1 MPITAAPDI
10 RAASKVNSTGPIP
23 GFTDPS
29 HTARASEASSHDTE
43 APAESDVA
51 RTPNTPAP
59 SEVQRTHE
67 TASPEDFG
75 PAFSSAP
82 QAPQVSSAEPQA
94 AESQAPESQAAEWQS
109 SEWQSPELHDSES
122 EPKESEPKPAH
133 ARHTGPRWT
142 SGTNGE
148 TVPVTHGG
156 RTYKTKQGDTLYG
169 VASRHGVSVP
179 ALAELNR
186 ISPRQNL
193 HQGQVLSLPEKNDL
207 PDTDPSHVV
216 APGETLHGIAARHHM
231 APSALRRANSM
242 GDDSFL
248 KVGELLLLRDSTA
261 KRHRIAPEPPAD
273 VPRVATSAQVEG
285 IRPDVLRAARLNKF
299 TLLQRTHPAPAQARL
314 LVASIAEELGAE
326 PALMQAVAAQESGF
340 QHTTVSAGN
349 AIGIMQVTPR
359 SGRWASDI
367 VGRALDLLDIAD
379 NIVAGTVIL
388 GWLIE
393 TAESENEALAGYYQD
408 LRSVRSEGLL
418 PETKAFVR
426 AVQMQ
431 RPRMQVAL

>member
-1 MPITAAPDI
+1 MQRNPQVPVTAAPDI

-23 GFTDPS
+23 GITDPIP
-29 HTARASEASSHDTE
+29 TDRDNADIDFAE
-43 APAESDVA
+43 APSSPRADESPLADEHENSPSTLTDCPPSTV
-51 RTPNTPAP
+51 TAP
-59 SEVQRTHE
+59 
-67 TASPEDFG
+67 G
-75 PAFSSAP
+75 P
-82 QAPQVSSAEPQA
+82 Q
-94 AESQAPESQAAEWQS
+94 
-109 SEWQSPELHDSES
+109 
-122 EPKESEPKPAH
+122 
-133 ARHTGPRWT
+133 WT

-148 TVPVTHGG
+148 TIPVTHGG
-156 RTYKTKQGDTLYG
+156 RTYKTKEGDTLYG
-169 VASRHGVSVP
+169 VASKHGVSVP

-216 APGETLHGIAARHHM
+216 APGETLPGIAARHQM
-231 APSALRRANSM
+231 SLGALRRANSM
-242 GDDSFL
+242 GGDSFL
-248 KVGELLLLRDSTA
+248 QVGELLLLRDSTA
-261 KRHRIAPEPPAD
+261 RRHRTPPVPPTD
-273 VPRVATSAQVEG
+273 IPRVATSAQVEG
-285 IRPDVLRAARLNKF
+285 IRPNVLAAARLNKF
-299 TLLQRTHPAPAQARL
+299 TLLQRTHPAPAQARII
-314 LVASIAEELGAE
+314 VASIAEELGAD

-367 VGRALDLLDIAD
+367 VGRNLDLLDIAD

-388 GWLIE
+388 GWLVE
-393 TAESENEALAGYYQD
+393 TAESENDALAGYYQD

-426 AVQMQ
+426 SVQMQ
-431 RPRMQVAL
+431 RQRMQEAL

>member
-1 MPITAAPDI
+1 MTRSRRNQQVPITAAPDI

-23 GFTDPS
+23 GADAADPADS
-29 HTARASEASSHDTE
+29 NSAAPDTATTPDEPTSQT
-43 APAESDVA
+43 APAEATSTSA
-51 RTPNTPAP
+51 GP
-59 SEVQRTHE
+59 QW
-67 TASPEDFG
+67 TA
-75 PAFSSAP
+75 
-82 QAPQVSSAEPQA
+82 
-94 AESQAPESQAAEWQS
+94 
-109 SEWQSPELHDSES
+109 
-122 EPKESEPKPAH
+122 
-133 ARHTGPRWT
+133 
-142 SGTNGE
+142 GTTGE

-207 PDTDPSHVV
+207 PGDDPSHVV
-216 APGETLHGIAARHHM
+216 ACGETLHGIAARHGISP
-231 APSALRRANSM
+231 ATLRRANAM
-242 GDDSFL
+242 GEDSYL
-248 KVGELLLLRDSTA
+248 MVGELLLLRASTA
-261 KRHRIAPEPPAD
+261 RPRRSAPEPPHET
-273 VPRVATSAQVEG
+273 PRVATGAQIEG
-285 IRPDVLRAARLNKF
+285 IRPDVLHAARLNKY
-299 TLLQRTHPAPAQARL
+299 TLLHRRHPGPAHARL
-314 LVASIAEELGAE
+314 LVAQVAGELGAE

-340 QHTTVSAGN
+340 QHLTVSAGN

-367 VGRALDLLDIAD
+367 VGRGLDLLDIED
-379 NIVAGTVIL
+379 NIIAGTVIL

-408 LRSVRSEGLL
+408 LRSVRAEGLL

-426 AVQMQ
+426 AVQLQ
-431 RPRMQVAL
+431 RSRMQEAL

>member
-1 MPITAAPDI
+1 MTRMRRNPQVPVTAAPDI

-23 GFTDPS
+23 GFTDPIPTDRDNADVDFAEAVPS
-29 HTARASEASSHDTE
+29 PRADDNETSPGTPTDSPPSSSVTA
-43 APAESDVA
+43 P
-51 RTPNTPAP
+51 
-59 SEVQRTHE
+59 
-67 TASPEDFG
+67 G
-75 PAFSSAP
+75 P
-82 QAPQVSSAEPQA
+82 Q
-94 AESQAPESQAAEWQS
+94 
-109 SEWQSPELHDSES
+109 
-122 EPKESEPKPAH
+122 
-133 ARHTGPRWT
+133 WT

-148 TVPVTHGG
+148 TIPVTHGG
-156 RTYKTKQGDTLYG
+156 RTYKTREGDTLYG
-169 VASRHGVSVP
+169 VASKHGVSVP

-216 APGETLHGIAARHHM
+216 APGETLPGIAARHQM
-231 APSALRRANSM
+231 SPGTLRRANSM

-248 KVGELLLLRDSTA
+248 QVGELLLLRDSTA
-261 KRHRIAPEPPAD
+261 RRHRTPPAPPAD
-273 VPRVATSAQVEG
+273 IPRVATSTQVEG
-285 IRPDVLRAARLNKF
+285 IRPNVLAAARLNKF

-314 LVASIAEELGAE
+314 IVASIAEELGAD

-367 VGRALDLLDIAD
+367 VGRSLDLLDLAD

-388 GWLIE
+388 GWLVE

-431 RPRMQVAL
+431 RQRMQEAL

>member
-1 MPITAAPDI
+1 MTRPRRHRQMPITAAPDI

-23 GFTDPS
+23 GADRVDP
-29 HTARASEASSHDTE
+29 ETE
-43 APAESDVA
+43 TPAEAVPS
-51 RTPNTPAP
+51 TPENESPA
-59 SEVQRTHE
+59 
-67 TASPEDFG
+67 D
-75 PAFSSAP
+75 
-82 QAPQVSSAEPQA
+82 
-94 AESQAPESQAAEWQS
+94 AESHPADAESHS
-109 SEWQSPELHDSES
+109 TDSES
-122 EPKESEPKPAH
+122 TSDDAKSTSTSTSDDD
-133 ARHTGPRWT
+133 ARAASASSTPSTGPQWI
-142 SGTNGE
+142 SGTAGA

-156 RTYKTKQGDTLYG
+156 RTYKCKQGDTLYG
-169 VASRHGVSVP
+169 VASKHGVSVP

-207 PDTDPSHVV
+207 PDEDPSHVV
-216 APGETLHGIAARHHM
+216 APGETLQGIAARHGISP
-231 APSALRRANSM
+231 ATLRRANAM

-248 KVGELLLLRDSTA
+248 KVGELLLLRPSTA
-261 KRHRIAPEPPAD
+261 RPRRTAPEPPGD
-273 VPRVATSAQVEG
+273 IPRVAAGAQIEG
-285 IRPDVLRAARLNKF
+285 IRPSVLQAARLNKY
-299 TLLQRTHPAPAQARL
+299 TLLHRRHPAPAQAKL
-314 LVASIAEELGAE
+314 IIATIAEELGAD

-367 VGRALDLLDIAD
+367 VGRGLDLLDIED

-408 LRSVRSEGLL
+408 LRSVRADGLL
-418 PETKAFVR
+418 AETKAFVR
-426 AVQMQ
+426 SVQVQ
-431 RPRMQVAL
+431 RQRMQEAL

>member
-1 MPITAAPDI
+1 MTRMRRNPQVPVTAAPDI

-23 GFTDPS
+23 GITDPVP
-29 HTARASEASSHDTE
+29 TDQDDTDRDDVDENLTE
-43 APAESDVA
+43 AA
-51 RTPNTPAP
+51 
-59 SEVQRTHE
+59 
-67 TASPEDFG
+67 ASPTSSSTTVPG
-75 PAFSSAP
+75 P
-82 QAPQVSSAEPQA
+82 Q
-94 AESQAPESQAAEWQS
+94 
-109 SEWQSPELHDSES
+109 
-122 EPKESEPKPAH
+122 
-133 ARHTGPRWT
+133 WT

-156 RTYKTKQGDTLYG
+156 RTYKTREGDTLYG

-216 APGETLHGIAARHHM
+216 APGETLPGIAARHQM
-231 APSALRRANSM
+231 SPGTLRRANSM
-242 GDDSFL
+242 DDDSFL

-261 KRHRIAPEPPAD
+261 RRHRTPPEPPSD
-273 VPRVATSAQVEG
+273 IPHVASSAQIEG
-285 IRPDVLRAARLNKF
+285 IRPNVLAAARLNKF
-299 TLLQRTHPAPAQARL
+299 TLLQRAHPSPAQARL
-314 LVASIAEELGAE
+314 IVASIAEELGAD

-367 VGRALDLLDIAD
+367 VGRSLDLLDLAD

-388 GWLIE
+388 GWLVE

-431 RPRMQVAL
+431 RQRMQEAL

>member
-1 MPITAAPDI
+1 MTRMRRNPQVPVTAAPDI

-23 GFTDPS
+23 GFTDRDSTDHDVEIDFAEVAPS
-29 HTARASEASSHDTE
+29 PGVE
-43 APAESDVA
+43 
-51 RTPNTPAP
+51 TPADPANTYADSP
-59 SEVQRTHE
+59 S
-67 TASPEDFG
+67 SPMAAPG
-75 PAFSSAP
+75 P
-82 QAPQVSSAEPQA
+82 Q
-94 AESQAPESQAAEWQS
+94 
-109 SEWQSPELHDSES
+109 
-122 EPKESEPKPAH
+122 
-133 ARHTGPRWT
+133 WT
-142 SGTNGE
+142 SGTSGE

-156 RTYKTKQGDTLYG
+156 RTYKTRDGDTLYG
-169 VASRHGVSVP
+169 VASKHGVSVP
-179 ALAELNR
+179 ALAELNA

-216 APGETLHGIAARHHM
+216 APGETLAGIAARHQM
-231 APSALRRANSM
+231 SPGSLRRANSM
-242 GDDSFL
+242 GDESFL
-248 KVGELLLLRDSTA
+248 QVGELLLLRDSTA
-261 KRHRIAPEPPAD
+261 RRHRTPPEPPTD

-285 IRPDVLRAARLNKF
+285 IRPAVLAAARLNKF
-299 TLLQRTHPAPAQARL
+299 TLLRRTHPAPAQARL
-314 LVASIAEELGAE
+314 IVASIAEELGAD

-367 VGRALDLLDIAD
+367 VGRSLDLLDVAD

-393 TAESENEALAGYYQD
+393 TAESENDALAGYYQD

-431 RPRMQVAL
+431 RQRMQEAL

>member
-1 MPITAAPDI
+1 MTRMRRNPQVPITAAPDI

-23 GFTDPS
+23 GFADPVPTD
-29 HTARASEASSHDTE
+29 ADD
-43 APAESDVA
+43 AESSSPENA
-51 RTPNTPAP
+51 TTPP
-59 SEVQRTHE
+59 SDGPQSQA
-67 TASPEDFG
+67 ASPSDS
-75 PAFSSAP
+75 P
-82 QAPQVSSAEPQA
+82 EP
-94 AESQAPESQAAEWQS
+94 SQAP
-109 SEWQSPELHDSES
+109 
-122 EPKESEPKPAH
+122 PA
-133 ARHTGPRWT
+133 GPQWT

-169 VASRHGVSVP
+169 VASKHGVSVP

-207 PDTDPSHVV
+207 PDADPSHVV
-216 APGETLHGIAARHHM
+216 APGETLPGIAARHQM
-231 APSALRRANSM
+231 SPSTLRRANSM
-242 GDDSFL
+242 GDDSFIN
-248 KVGELLLLRDSTA
+248 VGELLLLRDSTA
-261 KRHRIAPEPPAD
+261 RPHRIAPEPPAD
-273 VPRVATSAQVEG
+273 IPRVATSSQVEG
-285 IRPDVLRAARLNKF
+285 IRPNVLRAARLNKF

-314 LVASIAEELGAE
+314 IVASIAEELGAE

-349 AIGIMQVTPR
+349 AIGIMQITPR

-367 VGRALDLLDIAD
+367 VGRNLDLLDLAD

-388 GWLIE
+388 GWLVE

-408 LRSVRSEGLL
+408 LRSVRSDGLL
-418 PETKAFVR
+418 TETKAFVR
-426 AVQMQ
+426 SVQMMRQ
-431 RPRMQVAL
+431 RMQEAL

>member
-23 GFTDPS
+23 GFADSVPTELDDADSGVPGTASTSSSTDPVTDDADGS
-29 HTARASEASSHDTE
+29 GLVDSLQAGQDPSQAGENPPRAGQS
-43 APAESDVA
+43 
-51 RTPNTPAP
+51 
-59 SEVQRTHE
+59 
-67 TASPEDFG
+67 
-75 PAFSSAP
+75 P
-82 QAPQVSSAEPQA
+82 QAGQVPPRAEQSGPQ
-94 AESQAPESQAAEWQS
+94 
-109 SEWQSPELHDSES
+109 
-122 EPKESEPKPAH
+122 
-133 ARHTGPRWT
+133 WT

-156 RTYKTKQGDTLYG
+156 RTYKTRDGDTLYG

-216 APGETLHGIAARHHM
+216 APGETLQGIAARHQM
-231 APSALRRANSM
+231 SPGTLRRANSM
-242 GDDSFL
+242 GDDSL
-248 KVGELLLLRDSTA
+248 LRVGELLLLRDSTA
-261 KRHRIAPEPPAD
+261 RPHRTAPEPPD
-273 VPRVATSAQVEG
+273 NIPHVATSAQVEDV
-285 IRPDVLRAARLNKF
+285 RPDVLRAARLNKF
-299 TLLQRTHPAPAQARL
+299 TLLQRRHQAPAQARL
-314 LVASIAEELGAE
+314 LVASIAEDLGAD
-326 PALMQAVAAQESGF
+326 PGLMQAVAAQESGF

-349 AIGIMQVTPR
+349 AVGIMQVAPR

-367 VGRALDLLDIAD
+367 VGRALDLLDLSD

-388 GWLIE
+388 GWLVE

-408 LRSVRSEGLL
+408 LRSVRSQGML

-431 RPRMQVAL
+431 RQRMQDAP

>member
-1 MPITAAPDI
+1 MTRMRRNPQVPVTAAPDI

-23 GFTDPS
+23 GFADPVSTDHDDADHD
-29 HTARASEASSHDTE
+29 HTDRDDADENLTE
-43 APAESDVA
+43 AA
-51 RTPNTPAP
+51 
-59 SEVQRTHE
+59 
-67 TASPEDFG
+67 ASPTSSSTTAPG
-75 PAFSSAP
+75 P
-82 QAPQVSSAEPQA
+82 Q
-94 AESQAPESQAAEWQS
+94 
-109 SEWQSPELHDSES
+109 
-122 EPKESEPKPAH
+122 
-133 ARHTGPRWT
+133 WT

-156 RTYKTKQGDTLYG
+156 RTYKTREGDTLYG
-169 VASRHGVSVP
+169 VASKHGVSVP

-216 APGETLHGIAARHHM
+216 APGETLPGIAARHQM
-231 APSALRRANSM
+231 SPGTLRRANSM
-242 GDDSFL
+242 DDDSFL

-261 KRHRIAPEPPAD
+261 RRHRTPPEPPTD
-273 VPRVATSAQVEG
+273 IPRVATSAQVEG
-285 IRPDVLRAARLNKF
+285 IRPNVLAAARLNKF
-299 TLLQRTHPAPAQARL
+299 TLLQRTHPAPVRARL
-314 LVASIAEELGAE
+314 IVASIAEELGAD

-367 VGRALDLLDIAD
+367 VGRSLDLLDLAD

-393 TAESENEALAGYYQD
+393 TAGSENEALAGYYQD

-431 RPRMQVAL
+431 RQRMQEAL

>member
-1 MPITAAPDI
+1 MTRTRRNSQVPITAAPDI

-23 GFTDPS
+23 GFADSIPRDLDD
-29 HTARASEASSHDTE
+29 ADA
-43 APAESDVA
+43 DV
-51 RTPNTPAP
+51 P
-59 SEVQRTHE
+59 E
-67 TASPEDFG
+67 TASTSLTTDSVTDDAADSRFVDPPQTGQDPPQTEHD
-75 PAFSSAP
+75 PP
-82 QAPQVSSAEPQA
+82 QAGQPGPQ
-94 AESQAPESQAAEWQS
+94 
-109 SEWQSPELHDSES
+109 
-122 EPKESEPKPAH
+122 
-133 ARHTGPRWT
+133 WT

-148 TVPVTHGG
+148 TVPVSHGG
-156 RTYKTKQGDTLYG
+156 RTYKTRDGDTLYG

-216 APGETLHGIAARHHM
+216 APGETLQGIAARHQIS
-231 APSALRRANSM
+231 PGTLRRANSM
-242 GDDSFL
+242 GDDSL
-248 KVGELLLLRDSTA
+248 LSVGELLLLRDSTA
-261 KRHRIAPEPPAD
+261 RPQRTAPEPPD
-273 VPRVATSAQVEG
+273 DIPHVATSAQVEDV
-285 IRPDVLRAARLNKF
+285 RSDVLRAARLNKF
-299 TLLQRTHPAPAQARL
+299 TLLQRRHPTPAQARPI
-314 LVASIAEELGAE
+314 VASIAEDLGAD

-349 AIGIMQVTPR
+349 AVGIMQVTPR

-367 VGRALDLLDIAD
+367 VGRTLDLLDLSD
-379 NIVAGTVIL
+379 NIVAGTVVL
-388 GWLIE
+388 GWLVE

-408 LRSVRSEGLL
+408 LRSVRSQGLL

-431 RPRMQVAL
+431 RQRMQEAP

>member
-1 MPITAAPDI
+1 MTRTRRNPQVPVTAAPDI

-23 GFTDPS
+23 GFTDSVPTDSHNADVDVAEAAPS
-29 HTARASEASSHDTE
+29 PHVDDHDTTPDTLTDTPASS
-43 APAESDVA
+43 S
-51 RTPNTPAP
+51 
-59 SEVQRTHE
+59 S
-67 TASPEDFG
+67 TASSSSPASSPATASG
-75 PAFSSAP
+75 P
-82 QAPQVSSAEPQA
+82 Q
-94 AESQAPESQAAEWQS
+94 
-109 SEWQSPELHDSES
+109 
-122 EPKESEPKPAH
+122 
-133 ARHTGPRWT
+133 WT

-148 TVPVTHGG
+148 TIPVTHGG
-156 RTYKTKQGDTLYG
+156 RTYKTRQGDTLYA
-169 VASRHGVSVP
+169 VASKHGVSVP

-216 APGETLHGIAARHHM
+216 EPGETLPGIAARHQM
-231 APSALRRANSM
+231 SPGTLRRANSM

-248 KVGELLLLRDSTA
+248 QVGELLLLRDSTA
-261 KRHRIAPEPPAD
+261 RRHRTAPEPPTD
-273 VPRVATSAQVEG
+273 IPHVATSAQVEG
-285 IRPDVLRAARLNKF
+285 IRANVLAAARLNKF

-314 LVASIAEELGAE
+314 VVASIAEELGAE

-340 QHTTVSAGN
+340 QQTTVSAGN

-367 VGRALDLLDIAD
+367 VGRSLDLLDLAD

-431 RPRMQVAL
+431 RQRMQEAL